1 MEYTLQN
8 KACRHVPVIN
18 SETEF
23 VNYNIPIANDETS
36 NKMFIDM
43 AEDIL
48 DTCKSIIDKI
58 DTVTV
63 SMSHF
68 KVMVTRWA
76 TKDGKYNN
84 YVLEAES
91 YAQSKSQENTGFL
104 SKFKSAKSKEAEK
117 QAFKDEY
124 GTIICRCEKVTEGQI
139 LDAIRRPLGAR
150 TLDGIKRRTRAG
162 MGRCQGGFCAPR
174 VMELLSREL
183 GVPMEQL
190 TKAGGASR
198 LLVGI
203 NKDSV

>member
-76 TKDGKYNN
+76 TQDGKYNN
-84 YVLEAES
+84 YVLPIDLNHIDDTTVTHMSNIIRQLMKTVAVDLMTLS
-91 YAQSKSQENTGFL
+91 MPCHDIIVKNFTVKIVTITENDEI
-104 SKFKSAKSKEAEK
+104 KHEVIIYC
-117 QAFKDEY
+117 KDC
-124 GTIICRCEKVTEGQI
+124 IS
-139 LDAIRRPLGAR
+139 L
-150 TLDGIKRRTRAG
+150 
-162 MGRCQGGFCAPR
+162 
-174 VMELLSREL
+174 
-183 GVPMEQL
+183 
-190 TKAGGASR
+190 
-198 LLVGI
+198 
-203 NKDSV
+203 

>member
-23 VNYNIPIANDETS
+23 MNYNIPIANDETS

-43 AEDIL
+43 TEDIL

-76 TKDGKYNN
+76 MHDGKYNN
-84 YVLEAES
+84 YVLPIDLNHIDDTTVTYMSNIIRHLIKTVAVDMMTLS
-91 YAQSKSQENTGFL
+91 MPCHDIIVKNFTVKIVTITEN
-104 SKFKSAKSKEAEK
+104 SEIKHEVIIYC
-117 QAFKDEY
+117 KDC
-124 GTIICRCEKVTEGQI
+124 IS
-139 LDAIRRPLGAR
+139 L
-150 TLDGIKRRTRAG
+150 
-162 MGRCQGGFCAPR
+162 
-174 VMELLSREL
+174 
-183 GVPMEQL
+183 
-190 TKAGGASR
+190 
-198 LLVGI
+198 
-203 NKDSV
+203 

>member
-8 KACRHVPVIN
+8 KACRHMPVIN

-68 KVMVTRWA
+68 KVMATRWA
-76 TKDGKYNN
+76 TQDGKYNN
-84 YVLEAES
+84 YVLPIDLNNIDDTTVIYMSNIIRQLMKTVAVDLMTLS
-91 YAQSKSQENTGFL
+91 MPCHDIIVKNFTVKIVTITENCEI
-104 SKFKSAKSKEAEK
+104 KHEVIIYC
-117 QAFKDEY
+117 KDC
-124 GTIICRCEKVTEGQI
+124 IS
-139 LDAIRRPLGAR
+139 L
-150 TLDGIKRRTRAG
+150 
-162 MGRCQGGFCAPR
+162 
-174 VMELLSREL
+174 
-183 GVPMEQL
+183 
-190 TKAGGASR
+190 
-198 LLVGI
+198 
-203 NKDSV
+203 

>member
-43 AEDIL
+43 VEDIL

-76 TKDGKYNN
+76 TQDGKYNN
-84 YVLEAES
+84 YVLPIDLNHID
-91 YAQSKSQENTGFL
+91 NTTVTYMSNIIRQLMKTVAVDLMTFINTV
-104 SKFKSAKSKEAEK
+104 SRYNCKE
-117 QAFKDEY
+117 FY
-124 GTIICRCEKVTEGQI
+124 R
-139 LDAIRRPLGAR
+139 
-150 TLDGIKRRTRAG
+150 
-162 MGRCQGGFCAPR
+162 
-174 VMELLSREL
+174 
-183 GVPMEQL
+183 
-190 TKAGGASR
+190 
-198 LLVGI
+198 
-203 NKDSV
+203 

>member
-23 VNYNIPIANDETS
+23 VNYNIPMANDETS

-68 KVMVTRWA
+68 KVMTRWA
-76 TKDGKYNN
+76 MHDGKYNN
-84 YVLEAES
+84 YILPIDLNHIDNTTVTHMSNIIRQLMKTVAVDLMTLS
-91 YAQSKSQENTGFL
+91 MPCHDIIVKNFTVKIVTITENG
-104 SKFKSAKSKEAEK
+104 EINHEVIIYC
-117 QAFKDEY
+117 KDC
-124 GTIICRCEKVTEGQI
+124 IS
-139 LDAIRRPLGAR
+139 L
-150 TLDGIKRRTRAG
+150 
-162 MGRCQGGFCAPR
+162 
-174 VMELLSREL
+174 
-183 GVPMEQL
+183 
-190 TKAGGASR
+190 
-198 LLVGI
+198 
-203 NKDSV
+203 

>member
-68 KVMVTRWA
+68 KVMATRWA
-76 TKDGKYNN
+76 IQDGKYNN
-84 YVLEAES
+84 YVLPIDLNHIDDTTVTYMSNIIRQLMKTVAVDLMTLS
-91 YAQSKSQENTGFL
+91 MPCHDIIVKNFTVKIVTITENDEI
-104 SKFKSAKSKEAEK
+104 KHEVIIYC
-117 QAFKDEY
+117 KDC
-124 GTIICRCEKVTEGQI
+124 IS
-139 LDAIRRPLGAR
+139 L
-150 TLDGIKRRTRAG
+150 
-162 MGRCQGGFCAPR
+162 
-174 VMELLSREL
+174 
-183 GVPMEQL
+183 
-190 TKAGGASR
+190 
-198 LLVGI
+198 
-203 NKDSV
+203 

>member
-48 DTCKSIIDKI
+48 DTCNSIIDKI

-76 TKDGKYNN
+76 TQDGKYNN
-84 YVLEAES
+84 YVLPIDLNHIDDTTVTHMSNIIRQLMKTVAVDPM
-91 YAQSKSQENTGFL
+91 TL
-104 SKFKSAKSKEAEK
+104 SMPCH
-117 QAFKDEY
+117 D
-124 GTIICRCEKVTEGQI
+124 IIVKN
-139 LDAIRRPLGAR
+139 LPL
-150 TLDGIKRRTRAG
+150 
-162 MGRCQGGFCAPR
+162 
-174 VMELLSREL
+174 
-183 GVPMEQL
+183 
-190 TKAGGASR
+190 R
-198 LLVGI
+198 L
-203 NKDSV
+203 

>member
-23 VNYNIPIANDETS
+23 VNYNIPIANDKMS

-63 SMSHF
+63 SISHF

-76 TKDGKYNN
+76 TQDGKYNN
-84 YVLEAES
+84 YVLPIDLNHIDDTAVTHMS
-91 YAQSKSQENTGFL
+91 NIIRQLMKTVAVDLMTLSMPCHDIIVKNFTVKIVTITENGEI
-104 SKFKSAKSKEAEK
+104 KHEVIIYC
-117 QAFKDEY
+117 KDC
-124 GTIICRCEKVTEGQI
+124 IS
-139 LDAIRRPLGAR
+139 L
-150 TLDGIKRRTRAG
+150 
-162 MGRCQGGFCAPR
+162 
-174 VMELLSREL
+174 
-183 GVPMEQL
+183 
-190 TKAGGASR
+190 
-198 LLVGI
+198 
-203 NKDSV
+203 

>member
-8 KACRHVPVIN
+8 KACRDMPVIN

-76 TKDGKYNN
+76 IYDGKHNN
-84 YVLEAES
+84 YVLPIDLNHIDNTTVTHMSNIIRQLIKTVAS
-91 YAQSKSQENTGFL
+91 DLMTLSMPCHDIIVKNFTVKIVTITENGEI
-104 SKFKSAKSKEAEK
+104 KHEVIIYC
-117 QAFKDEY
+117 KDC
-124 GTIICRCEKVTEGQI
+124 IS
-139 LDAIRRPLGAR
+139 L
-150 TLDGIKRRTRAG
+150 
-162 MGRCQGGFCAPR
+162 
-174 VMELLSREL
+174 
-183 GVPMEQL
+183 
-190 TKAGGASR
+190 
-198 LLVGI
+198 
-203 NKDSV
+203 